1 MVARWL
7 LKKEKSLLTEKAL
20 EDSSAVL
27 VPRRQNAPVGQ
38 MERRLWAEAVEE
50 VEAEPRACNSVE
62 CQSPIFKNMA
72 FLMFTFQS
80 SGFDKGS

>member
-1 MVARWL
+1 MAA
-7 LKKEKSLLTEKAL
+7 KKEKSPLTEKAL

-62 CQSPIFKNMA
+62 CQSPIQ
-72 FLMFTFQS
+72 TH
-80 SGFDKGS
+80 GFPDVYISKFRI